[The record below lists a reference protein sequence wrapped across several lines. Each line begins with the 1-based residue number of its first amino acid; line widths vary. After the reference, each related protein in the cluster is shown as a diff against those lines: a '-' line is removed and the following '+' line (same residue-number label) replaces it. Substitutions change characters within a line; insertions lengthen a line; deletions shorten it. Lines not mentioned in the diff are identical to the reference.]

1 MNTSPAVPA
10 DQKENVPAHE
20 NGHSEKSPTTI
31 GNRGNSEM
39 SDEKDLRWWYHC
51 SGGASP
57 MDSVRQWQVDIAW
70 CAKPKAEESATM
82 EEMVGAYVA
91 FLWLANNKCL
101 QGMSAAKIAQRLGR
115 SEDWFLERVHRW
127 SRVCGHP
134 VPDGKSEE
142 GRQAMKAGMK
152 DYHRRRRAAS
162 KTDALAAQTK
172 GEPGRPKKLSV
183 DDVVRTLGAGGLS
196 NGELVAALVA
206 GFNVGIR
213 TANRWMA
220 KAVEALV
227 IEVRAGKY
235 WPKPTTAA
243 SAVPCE
249 ILAQTPL

>member
-1 MNTSPAVPA
+1 MNFPD
-10 DQKENVPAHE
+10 DQKERVPACE
-20 NGHSEKSPTTI
+20 TGHPEKTSNTS
-31 GNRGNSEM
+31 GSRVNSEM
-39 SDEKDLRWWYHC
+39 NDKKSKAWWYHC
-51 SGGASP
+51 IGGVSP
-57 MDSVRQWQVDIAW
+57 MDSVREWQLDIAW
-70 CAKPKAEESATM
+70 CARPNMEQSATM

-91 FLWLANNKCL
+91 FLWLANHECL
-101 QGMSAAKIAQRLGR
+101 KGMSASKIAQRLGR

-134 VPDGKSEE
+134 VPEGKSEE

-162 KTDALAAQTK
+162 KTDASAAQTK

-227 IEVRAGKY
+227 IEVRDGKY